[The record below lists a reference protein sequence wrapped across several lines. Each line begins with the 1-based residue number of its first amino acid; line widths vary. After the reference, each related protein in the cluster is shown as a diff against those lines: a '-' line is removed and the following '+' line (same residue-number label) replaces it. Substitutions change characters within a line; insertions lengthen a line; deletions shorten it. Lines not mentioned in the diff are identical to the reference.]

1 MVGRGLFLGVFFIA
15 YAIQAITGFAG
26 NIIAMPAGMATVGM
40 QESVAMLNAT
50 GMIGC
55 GLIAIQNWK
64 HINWR
69 ELAIMLVVMTPFMF
83 VGIWLDTVLPL
94 GILSKIYGAIV
105 VVVGVRGLVL
115 KQQRFMPKWLL
126 AVLLVLA
133 GLIQGMFVSGG
144 AILAIYALQRLQDK
158 DQFRAT
164 LSCIWMVLNFVYAA
178 LQLSQGHYTPDCLVM
193 VAIAIPLL
201 LVATWLG
208 NKLQKRIS
216 QATFIKVTYV
226 LLTVIGIRL
235 HRARAS
241 LGASGLGLPGGG
253 VGYAE
258 LERAWAGWARR
269 GLLSTWL
276 FVSVPRMRR
285 NLLNATSI

>member
-1 MVGRGLFLGVFFIA
+1 MFGRALFLGIFFLA
-15 YAIQAITGFAG
+15 YTIQAITGFAG

-55 GLIAIQNWK
+55 GLIAVQNWK
-64 HINWR
+64 DINWR
-69 ELAIMLVVMTPFMF
+69 ELAIMLAVMTPFMF

-94 GILSKIYGAIV
+94 GILSKIYGAV
-105 VVVGVRGLVL
+105 VVIVGVRGLVL
-115 KQQRFMPKWLL
+115 KKQRFMPKWLL

-178 LQLSQGHYTPDCLVM
+178 LQFGQGHYTPDCLMM

-208 NKLQKRIS
+208 NKLQKLIS
-216 QATFIKVTYV
+216 QAAFIKVTYV
-226 LLTVIGIRL
+226 LLSVIGVI
-235 HRARAS
+235 
-241 LGASGLGLPGGG
+241 
-253 VGYAE
+253 
-258 LERAWAGWARR
+258 
-269 GLLSTWL
+269 LL
-276 FVSVPRMRR
+276 VK
-285 NLLNATSI
+285 

>member
-69 ELAIMLVVMTPFMF
+69 ELAIMLAVMTPFMF
-83 VGIWLDTVLPL
+83 VGIWLDAVLPL

-201 LVATWLG
+201 LVAIWLG

-216 QATFIKVTYV
+216 QATFIKVTHV
-226 LLTVIGIRL
+226 LLTVIGIIL
-235 HRARAS
+235 I
-241 LGASGLGLPGGG
+241 
-253 VGYAE
+253 VK
-258 LERAWAGWARR
+258 
-269 GLLSTWL
+269 
-276 FVSVPRMRR
+276 
-285 NLLNATSI
+285 

>member
-1 MVGRGLFLGVFFIA
+1 MFFIA

-69 ELAIMLVVMTPFMF
+69 ELAIMLAVMTPFMF

-144 AILAIYALQRLQDK
+144 RHSRDLRAPAPSGQRPVPRYAFVHLDGA
-158 DQFRAT
+158 QFRV
-164 LSCIWMVLNFVYAA
+164 CRAA
-178 LQLSQGHYTPDCLVM
+178 
-193 VAIAIPLL
+193 A
-201 LVATWLG
+201 
-208 NKLQKRIS
+208 
-216 QATFIKVTYV
+216 
-226 LLTVIGIRL
+226 
-235 HRARAS
+235 
-241 LGASGLGLPGGG
+241 
-253 VGYAE
+253 
-258 LERAWAGWARR
+258 
-269 GLLSTWL
+269 
-276 FVSVPRMRR
+276 
-285 NLLNATSI
+285 

>member
-83 VGIWLDTVLPL
+83 VGIWLDAVLPL

-105 VVVGVRGLVL
+105 VVVGVRGLAL

-133 GLIQGMFVSGG
+133 GLSRFTLSNAFKIKTSS
-144 AILAIYALQRLQDK
+144 AQR
-158 DQFRAT
+158 FRAFGWCSI
-164 LSCIWMVLNFVYAA
+164 SCMPRCSLARGTTRPIAWSWSPSPFRF
-178 LQLSQGHYTPDCLVM
+178 CLWQRGS
-193 VAIAIPLL
+193 
-201 LVATWLG
+201 AT
-208 NKLQKRIS
+208 NCRS
-216 QATFIKVTYV
+216 VS
-226 LLTVIGIRL
+226 
-235 HRARAS
+235 ARQRS
-241 LGASGLGLPGGG
+241 L
-253 VGYAE
+253 
-258 LERAWAGWARR
+258 R
-269 GLLSTWL
+269 
-276 FVSVPRMRR
+276 
-285 NLLNATSI
+285 

>member
-1 MVGRGLFLGVFFIA
+1 MRHADKGCLLQIRVIERLFFVVGRGLFLGVFFIA

-69 ELAIMLVVMTPFMF
+69 ELAIMLAVMTPFMF

-115 KQQRFMPKWLL
+115 KQQRFMPKWL
-126 AVLLVLA
+126 
-133 GLIQGMFVSGG
+133 
-144 AILAIYALQRLQDK
+144 R
-158 DQFRAT
+158 
-164 LSCIWMVLNFVYAA
+164 AA
-178 LQLSQGHYTPDCLVM
+178 LM
-193 VAIAIPLL
+193 
-201 LVATWLG
+201 
-208 NKLQKRIS
+208 
-216 QATFIKVTYV
+216 
-226 LLTVIGIRL
+226 
-235 HRARAS
+235 
-241 LGASGLGLPGGG
+241 
-253 VGYAE
+253 
-258 LERAWAGWARR
+258 
-269 GLLSTWL
+269 
-276 FVSVPRMRR
+276 
-285 NLLNATSI
+285 

>member
-69 ELAIMLVVMTPFMF
+69 ELAIMLAVMTPFMF

-105 VVVGVRGLVL
+105 VVVGRARLSAQAVAVHAEVAARCAAGARRPHSRHVRFGRRHSRDLRAPAPSG
-115 KQQRFMPKWLL
+115 QRPVPRY
-126 AVLLVLA
+126 A
-133 GLIQGMFVSGG
+133 FVHLDG
-144 AILAIYALQRLQDK
+144 A
-158 DQFRAT
+158 QFRV
-164 LSCIWMVLNFVYAA
+164 CRAA
-178 LQLSQGHYTPDCLVM
+178 
-193 VAIAIPLL
+193 A
-201 LVATWLG
+201 
-208 NKLQKRIS
+208 
-216 QATFIKVTYV
+216 
-226 LLTVIGIRL
+226 
-235 HRARAS
+235 
-241 LGASGLGLPGGG
+241 
-253 VGYAE
+253 
-258 LERAWAGWARR
+258 
-269 GLLSTWL
+269 
-276 FVSVPRMRR
+276 
-285 NLLNATSI
+285 

>member
-69 ELAIMLVVMTPFMF
+69 ELAIMFAVMAPFMF

-133 GLIQGMFVSGG
+133 GLIQIQGMFVSGG
-144 AILAIYALQRLQDK
+144 AILRITHPAPWDK
-158 DQFRAT
+158 RPVPRCTLDASRMGAQFRV
-164 LSCIWMVLNFVYAA
+164 CCAA
-178 LQLSQGHYTPDCLVM
+178 
-193 VAIAIPLL
+193 A
-201 LVATWLG
+201 
-208 NKLQKRIS
+208 
-216 QATFIKVTYV
+216 
-226 LLTVIGIRL
+226 
-235 HRARAS
+235 
-241 LGASGLGLPGGG
+241 
-253 VGYAE
+253 
-258 LERAWAGWARR
+258 
-269 GLLSTWL
+269 
-276 FVSVPRMRR
+276 
-285 NLLNATSI
+285 

>member
-55 GLIAIQNWK
+55 GVLAIQNWK

-83 VGIWLDTVLPL
+83 VGIWPRR
-94 GILSKIYGAIV
+94 
-105 VVVGVRGLVL
+105 GVAAGHSVEDLRRHCGGRGCAPELVL

-133 GLIQGMFVSGG
+133 GLIQGMFVSGRRHSRDLRAPAPSGQRPVPRNAFVHLDG
-144 AILAIYALQRLQDK
+144 A
-158 DQFRAT
+158 QFRV
-164 LSCIWMVLNFVYAA
+164 CRAA
-178 LQLSQGHYTPDCLVM
+178 
-193 VAIAIPLL
+193 A
-201 LVATWLG
+201 
-208 NKLQKRIS
+208 
-216 QATFIKVTYV
+216 
-226 LLTVIGIRL
+226 
-235 HRARAS
+235 
-241 LGASGLGLPGGG
+241 
-253 VGYAE
+253 
-258 LERAWAGWARR
+258 
-269 GLLSTWL
+269 
-276 FVSVPRMRR
+276 
-285 NLLNATSI
+285 

>member
-69 ELAIMLVVMTPFMF
+69 ELAIMLAVMTPFMF

-164 LSCIWMVLNFVYAA
+164 LSCIWCSISCMPRCSLARGA
-178 LQLSQGHYTPDCLVM
+178 TRP
-193 VAIAIPLL
+193 IAWSWSPLL
-201 LVATWLG
+201 SLFCSWLYG
-208 NKLQKRIS
+208 S
-216 QATFIKVTYV
+216 
-226 LLTVIGIRL
+226 
-235 HRARAS
+235 
-241 LGASGLGLPGGG
+241 
-253 VGYAE
+253 
-258 LERAWAGWARR
+258 
-269 GLLSTWL
+269 
-276 FVSVPRMRR
+276 
-285 NLLNATSI
+285 ATSCRSVSARQRSSR

>member
-69 ELAIMLVVMTPFMF
+69 ELAIMLAVMTPFML

-94 GILSKIYGAIV
+94 GILSKICGAIV

-115 KQQRFMPKWLL
+115 AATVHAEVAARC
-126 AVLLVLA
+126 AA
-133 GLIQGMFVSGG
+133 G
-144 AILAIYALQRLQDK
+144 
-158 DQFRAT
+158 
-164 LSCIWMVLNFVYAA
+164 
-178 LQLSQGHYTPDCLVM
+178 
-193 VAIAIPLL
+193 
-201 LVATWLG
+201 
-208 NKLQKRIS
+208 
-216 QATFIKVTYV
+216 
-226 LLTVIGIRL
+226 
-235 HRARAS
+235 
-241 LGASGLGLPGGG
+241 
-253 VGYAE
+253 
-258 LERAWAGWARR
+258 ARR
-269 GLLSTWL
+269 PHSGHAR
-276 FVSVPRMRR
+276 FGRR
-285 NLLNATSI
+285 HSRDLRAPAPSR

>member
-83 VGIWLDTVLPL
+83 VGIWLDAVLPL

-105 VVVGVRGLVL
+105 VVVGVRGLAL

-144 AILAIYALQRLQDK
+144 AILRDK

-201 LVATWLG
+201 LVAIWLG

-226 LLTVIGIRL
+226 LLTVIGII
-235 HRARAS
+235 
-241 LGASGLGLPGGG
+241 
-253 VGYAE
+253 
-258 LERAWAGWARR
+258 
-269 GLLSTWL
+269 LL
-276 FVSVPRMRR
+276 VK
-285 NLLNATSI
+285 